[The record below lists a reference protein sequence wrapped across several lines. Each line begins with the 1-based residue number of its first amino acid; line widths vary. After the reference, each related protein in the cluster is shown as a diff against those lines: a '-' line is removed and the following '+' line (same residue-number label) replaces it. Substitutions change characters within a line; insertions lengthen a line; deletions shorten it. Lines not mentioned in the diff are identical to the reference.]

1 VPAEAFQAP
10 DSRERRLQPLHHL
23 ERPDPAEVAS
33 GHGGQQVHPD
43 VCGGRA
49 VLDDRSGII
58 LEVVGRQRVIARANE
73 GLEELPCSA
82 GSPAE

>member
-1 VPAEAFQAP
+1 
-10 DSRERRLQPLHHL
+10 
-23 ERPDPAEVAS
+23 
-33 GHGGQQVHPD
+33 
-43 VCGGRA
+43 